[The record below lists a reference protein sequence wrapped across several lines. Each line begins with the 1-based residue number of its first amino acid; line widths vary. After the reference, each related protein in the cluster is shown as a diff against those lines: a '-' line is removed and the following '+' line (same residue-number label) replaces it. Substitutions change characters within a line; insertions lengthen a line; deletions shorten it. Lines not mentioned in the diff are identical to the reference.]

1 MKASIFQP
9 VPYTPSEPVRLQWPM
24 AGTDYDAEV
33 GQRSFRQAIE
43 QAVLAEEVG
52 FDWVSVAEHHYGA
65 LFSLTPNPTVFAGAL
80 SQQVARVKIALLG
93 ATLPLTNPV
102 RVAEEY
108 AILDTLTGGRL
119 IAGFLRGTPNEFLTY
134 GTNPEESREQYWE
147 GTELVLKAWTEPQ
160 PFGWQGRHYQY
171 RTISVWP
178 RPVQQPHPPVFLS
191 GNSVES
197 GGWAGRH
204 RIGMA
209 ISFATN
215 AASAQ
220 LVAHYRQQAAE
231 VGWEPGAAD
240 IVYRGNICLA
250 ETDEEAQEAAQ
261 GIFGS
266 SNGAAP
272 APSGP
277 APSARSADPGPV
289 TSTTTPAGMT
299 MTQHALEFSRTLT
312 SGGAARLLGVQF
324 CGSPTTVVEQ
334 LRRLRDEVGVG
345 VVDFVF
351 QRAAVSHERV
361 LRSLELFGREV
372 LPRMRE
378 L

>member
-1 MKASIFQP
+1 VKASIFQP

-24 AGTDYDAEV
+24 AGADYDVDV

-80 SQQVARVKIALLG
+80 SQQVRRVKIALLG

-108 AILDTLTGGRL
+108 AILDTLMGGRL

-191 GNSVES
+191 GNSIES

-215 AASAQ
+215 DASAQ
-220 LVAHYRQQAAE
+220 LVAHYRRQAAE
-231 VGWEPGAAD
+231 VGWEPAAD
-240 IVYRGNICLA
+240 DILYRGNICLA
-250 ETDEEAQEAAQ
+250 ETDEEALEAAH

-266 SNGAAP
+266 SDGSAP
-272 APSGP
+272 APQP
-277 APSARSADPGPV
+277 ARAADPGPV

-299 MTQHALEFSRTLT
+299 MSQHTLEFTKTLT

-324 CGSPTTVVEQ
+324 CGSPATVVEQ
-334 LRRLRDEVGVG
+334 LRQLRDEVGVG

>member
-1 MKASIFQP
+1 VKASIFQP
-9 VPYTPSEPVRLQWPM
+9 VPYTPSEPVTLRWPM
-24 AGTDYDAEV
+24 AGADYDAEV

-43 QAVLAEEVG
+43 QVVLAEEVG

-80 SQQVARVKIALLG
+80 SQQLRRVKIALLG

-119 IAGFLRGTPNEFLTY
+119 VAGFLRGTPNEFLTY
-134 GTNPEESREQYWE
+134 GTNPEESRDQYWE
-147 GTELVLKAWTEPQ
+147 GTELILKAWTEPE

-231 VGWEPGAAD
+231 VGWEPSRED
-240 IVYRGNICLA
+240 VLYRGNICLA
-250 ETDEEAQEAAQ
+250 ETDEEAQEAAY
-261 GIFGS
+261 GIFGDGGS
-266 SNGAAP
+266 DG
-272 APSGP
+272 SGP
-277 APSARSADPGPV
+277 PAAATARPETGPV

-299 MTQHALEFSRTLT
+299 MTQHTLEFSRRLT
-312 SGGAARLLGVQF
+312 SGGAAKLLGVQF
-324 CGSPTTVVEQ
+324 CGSPATVVEQ
-334 LRRLRDEVGVG
+334 IRRLRDEAGVG

-351 QRAAVSHERV
+351 QRAAVSHDRV

-372 LPRMRE
+372 LPRMHE

>member
-9 VPYTPSEPVRLQWPM
+9 VPYTPSDPVRPQWPM
-24 AGTDYDAEV
+24 AGADYDVEV

-43 QAVLAEEVG
+43 QAVLAEELG

-80 SQQVARVKIALLG
+80 SQRVRRCQIALLG

-108 AILDTLTGGRL
+108 AILDTLTEGRL

-220 LVAHYRQQAAE
+220 LVAHYRRQAAQ
-231 VGWEPGAAD
+231 VGWEPAAD
-240 IVYRGNICLA
+240 DILYRGNICLA
-250 ETDEEAQEAAQ
+250 ETDAEALEAAQ
-261 GIFGS
+261 AVFG
-266 SNGAAP
+266 GGRPDGGPDGGRP
-272 APSGP
+272 AQP
-277 APSARSADPGPV
+277 AGTGTGSVNPA
-289 TSTTTPAGMT
+289 TTPAGMT
-299 MTQHALEFSRTLT
+299 MTQHALEYSRHLG
-312 SGGAARLLGVQF
+312 SRDGVRALGVQF
-324 CGSPTTVVEQ
+324 CGSPATVVDQ

-361 LRSLELFGREV
+361 LRSLELFGRQV
-372 LPRMRE
+372 LPRLRE

>member
-1 MKASIFQP
+1 
-9 VPYTPSEPVRLQWPM
+9 
-24 AGTDYDAEV
+24 
-33 GQRSFRQAIE
+33 
-43 QAVLAEEVG
+43 
-52 FDWVSVAEHHYGA
+52 
-65 LFSLTPNPTVFAGAL
+65 
-80 SQQVARVKIALLG
+80 
-93 ATLPLTNPV
+93 
-102 RVAEEY
+102 
-108 AILDTLTGGRL
+108 
-119 IAGFLRGTPNEFLTY
+119 
-134 GTNPEESREQYWE
+134 
-147 GTELVLKAWTEPQ
+147 KAWTEPQ

-191 GNSVES
+191 GNSIES

-215 AASAQ
+215 DASAQ
-220 LVAHYRQQAAE
+220 LVAHYRRQAAE
-231 VGWEPGAAD
+231 VGWEPAAD
-240 IVYRGNICLA
+240 DILYRGNICLA
-250 ETDEEAQEAAQ
+250 ETDEEALEAAH

-266 SNGAAP
+266 SDGSAP
-272 APSGP
+272 APQP
-277 APSARSADPGPV
+277 ARAADPGPV

-299 MTQHALEFSRTLT
+299 MAQHALEFTKTLT

-324 CGSPTTVVEQ
+324 CGSPATVVEQ
-334 LRRLRDEVGVG
+334 LRQLRDEVGVG